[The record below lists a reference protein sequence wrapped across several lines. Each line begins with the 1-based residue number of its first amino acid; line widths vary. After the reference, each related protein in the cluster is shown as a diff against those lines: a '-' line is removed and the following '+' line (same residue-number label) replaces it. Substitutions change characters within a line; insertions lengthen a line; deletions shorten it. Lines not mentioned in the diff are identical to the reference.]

1 MRRTAAAMPE
11 RQGLMMSASAAPQRC
26 ETSDLQKTY
35 LCRSV
40 CCACLFKK
48 RRNLKSYDL
57 GLDTYLQVCEYC
69 NRAKTQPAQI
79 IMAYRLYLLHGVMT
93 ARSYHATSLFSS
105 SAQSSVPGVSARCR
119 DRQTRQGKYP
129 PISPRES
136 LHQPVP
142 GC

>member
-1 MRRTAAAMPE
+1 MNADMRDSHRVSF
-11 RQGLMMSASAAPQRC
+11 RFLGASPTEEC
-26 ETSDLQKTY
+26 
-35 LCRSV
+35 
-40 CCACLFKK
+40 
-48 RRNLKSYDL
+48 RRNSSQPQSLFCITGDWGQGHQQAECKKSD
-57 GLDTYLQVCEYC
+57 DCPACEYC

-79 IMAYRLYLLHGVMT
+79 IMAYRLCLLHGVMT

-105 SAQSSVPGVSARCR
+105 SAQLSVPGVSARCP
-119 DRQTRQGKYP
+119 DRQTRQGKYL